1 MIKHFV
7 FLKPTD
13 SKENMLKHFNL
24 HNPLLT
30 NDRTT
35 IYQNDT
41 MRFSIDESVVR
52 VTVFKTDDILIDKL
66 RSFFYGKNNAV
77 KDVKAHHYIISALL
91 FFSPQNHTSNL
102 IVMNIYKIEDPK
114 ILSVCYKIINS
125 VNLTITGGSFSITE
139 GEKQQIIYRNTIDCA
154 FGLESEM
161 ISKQLNDSIVAIE
174 KLFELLILRK
184 GEK

>member
-1 MIKHFV
+1 MVKIMQKNNKFT
-7 FLKPTD
+7 P
-13 SKENMLKHFNL
+13 ENIEAILESINVSYEKINL
-24 HNPLLT
+24 PD
-30 NDRTT
+30 ND
-35 IYQNDT
+35 INYLIQY
-41 MRFSIDESVVR
+41 
-52 VTVFKTDDILIDKL
+52 KT
-66 RSFFYGKNNAV
+66 YGKLEPLNS
-77 KDVKAHHYIISALL
+77 ISALL